1 MPTCILYIHVAL
13 INMAKQKLKKIID
26 KRDNK
31 LYYLLIFIFGLTLIQ
46 KIFFPILIL
55 NEPLKSIFVLV
66 FTITTITIFITR
78 KNFLYLGLTIKDSF
92 KARFIVLGFNGFK
105 YFIGFG
111 LIFYFSILLSYK
123 VTVYAMRKQSV
134 DFYSLPITEVYK
146 SSRSNPTI
154 RFYLHNELNSISD
167 HSFNTL
173 FNTIKNRFNPQCKIT
188 IVCHKSLF
196 ETYVVDTYR
205 VSRLD

>member
-1 MPTCILYIHVAL
+1 MPICILNIRVAL
-13 INMAKQKLKKIID
+13 INMANQKLNKIINQS
-26 KRDNK
+26 DNK
-31 LYYLLIFIFGLTLIQ
+31 LYYLLLLIFGLSMIQ
-46 KIFFPILIL
+46 KIFFPILVL
-55 NEPLKSIFVLV
+55 NEPLKAIFVLV
-66 FTITTITIFITR
+66 FILTTITIFITR
-78 KNFLYLGLTIKDSF
+78 KKYLYLGLTIKDSF
-92 KARFIVLGFNGFK
+92 KSRFIVLGFNGFK

-111 LIFYFSILLSYK
+111 LIFYFSILFCYK
-123 VTVYAMRKQSV
+123 VTVYAMRNQSV
-134 DFYSLPITEVYK
+134 NFYSLPITEVYQ

-173 FNTIKNRFNPQCKIT
+173 LNTIKNRFNPQCKIT